1 MTITKKPV
9 RPAAAA
15 PRRKPAPKASAA
27 EDFIEAAT
35 HAAPASSAADS
46 LTKTAPALEV
56 PAQEAP
62 ALEAPVVA
70 APEPAPIQP
79 PAPEAEEEHAKA
91 KGKKKDKGKD
101 KDKRKKKG
109 KKNKEA
115 AIIRFE
121 DEQLAQIDE
130 RAAALGLSRA
140 AWVRMVVAQALKA

>member
-46 LTKTAPALEV
+46 PAKAAPA
-56 PAQEAP
+56 PEAP

-79 PAPEAEEEHAKA
+79 PAPETEEEHAKA